1 MILVTGGLGFIGSH
15 LCNALAARS
24 EKVVAFD
31 NAGAEQTAFLKRV
44 RADGEWGDSVTVV
57 SGDILDHSRIIETL
71 RSHAVDRVIHTAA
84 MSFIPETVRKPV
96 QAFRVNTE
104 GTLHLLE
111 ASRLAGVRKFVFVST
126 SSVYGDLQRVPADE
140 QHPIE
145 PKDIYGATKAAAD
158 RIAISYH
165 RTYRLPVAIVRT
177 SSVYGPGDLENRV
190 AKVFIENGLQGK
202 PIDLQAGGTQRRDFS
217 YVKDVARGILAALDS
232 EKAVGE
238 VFNITGGQDHSIR
251 DLAEILRKF
260 LPGLQ
265 IRTTGSRE
273 VDTNR
278 GRMDI
283 SKARR
288 ILGYVPKY
296 TLEEGVRDYLK
307 WYRDFY
313 APLAG
318 LPVRCAPVL

>member
-15 LCNALAARS
+15 LCNSLVARG

-31 NAGAEQTAFLKRV
+31 NAGTEQAAFLKRV
-44 RADGEWGDSVTVV
+44 RAGDAWDDWVTLV
-57 SGDILDHSRIIETL
+57 SGDLLDYSLVSETL
-71 RSHAVDRVIHTAA
+71 RNHRVERVIHTAA
-84 MSFIPETVRKPV
+84 MSFIPETIRKPV
-96 QAFRVNTE
+96 QTFRVNTE

-111 ASRLAGVRKFVFVST
+111 ACRLAGVRKFVYIST
-126 SSVYGDLQRVPADE
+126 SSVYGDLQRIPADE

-165 RTYRLPVAIVRT
+165 RTYRLPVTVVRT

-190 AKVFIENGLQGK
+190 AKMFLENGLQGK
-202 PIDLQAGGTQRRDFS
+202 PIELQGGGTQRRDFS

-232 EKAVGE
+232 ERAVGE
-238 VFNITGGQDHSIR
+238 TFNITGGQDHSIA
-251 DLAEILRKF
+251 DLAEVLRRF
-260 LPGLQ
+260 FPDLQ
-265 IRTTGSRE
+265 VRVSGSRE

-283 SKARR
+283 SKAQR
-288 ILGYVPKY
+288 ILGYAPEY

-313 APLAG
+313 APLTG
-318 LPVRCAPVL
+318 LSVQCPPVL